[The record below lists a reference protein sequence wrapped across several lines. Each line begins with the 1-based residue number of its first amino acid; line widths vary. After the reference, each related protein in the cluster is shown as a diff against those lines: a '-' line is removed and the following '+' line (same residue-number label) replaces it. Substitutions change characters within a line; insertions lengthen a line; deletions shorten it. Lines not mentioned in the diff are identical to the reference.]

1 MRKTLRISLM
11 VIVLACS
18 TSAGVMPNGTP
29 DTPPPPPPPPEL
41 VSVAQAPAG
50 GIQETP
56 ADGDLSG
63 GAENSL
69 TQIVLNLFKDI
80 SSLF

>member
-1 MRKTLRISLM
+1 MRKTIRVSLM
-11 VIVLACS
+11 FIVLACS
-18 TSAGVMPNGTP
+18 THAGVMPNGTP
-29 DTPPPPPPPPEL
+29 DTTPPPPPPPEQ
-41 VSVAQAPAG
+41 VSVGQAPAG

-56 ADGDLSG
+56 ADGDQSD

-69 TQIVLNLFKDI
+69 TQIVLNLIKDI